1 MPDTPANSIL
11 LQFSNPNFI
20 RSNDMSTL
28 LEFSIF
34 PTDKGESVS
43 VYVSRVI
50 DLIKHS
56 GVKYQLTSMGTIIET
71 GSLGEALSIV
81 EKSYEILATQGC
93 NRVYAS
99 LKIDVRK
106 GKGDRM
112 KQKVESIQEKIGSVP
127 STLKQ

>member
-1 MPDTPANSIL
+1 
-11 LQFSNPNFI
+11 
-20 RSNDMSTL
+20 MSTL

-34 PTDKGESVS
+34 PIDKGESVS
-43 VYVSRVI
+43 VYVSCVI
-50 DLIKHS
+50 DLVKHS

-71 GSLGEALSIV
+71 DSLGEALGIV
-81 EKSYEILATQGC
+81 EKSYEILETQGC

-112 KQKVESIQEKIGSVP
+112 KQKVESIQEKFGSVP

>member
-1 MPDTPANSIL
+1 
-11 LQFSNPNFI
+11 
-20 RSNDMSTL
+20 MSAL
-28 LEFSIF
+28 LEFSMF

-43 VYVSRVI
+43 VYVSRVL

-71 GSLGEALSIV
+71 DSLGEALAVV
-81 EKSYEILATQGC
+81 EKSYAILEAQGC

-99 LKIDVRK
+99 LKIDIRG

-112 KQKVESIQEKIGSVP
+112 QQKISSIQEKIGKVSV
-127 STLKQ
+127 